1 MYRSLVNCAHH
12 VQLNRSLTKVKCI
25 SNQLNHYHND
35 SHYYGYRPKI
45 RRESDFRSMC
55 LCYSLKVKNFT
66 SQNDFSN

>member
-1 MYRSLVNCAHH
+1 MYRSVVNCAHH

-45 RRESDFRSMC
+45 KRESDFRSM
-55 LCYSLKVKNFT
+55 SL
-66 SQNDFSN
+66 